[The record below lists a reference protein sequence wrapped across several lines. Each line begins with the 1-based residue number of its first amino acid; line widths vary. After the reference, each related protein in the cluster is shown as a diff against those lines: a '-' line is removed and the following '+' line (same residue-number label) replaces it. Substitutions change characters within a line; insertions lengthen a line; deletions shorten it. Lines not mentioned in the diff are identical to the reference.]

1 MKETKKDNL
10 DRGSINVPS
19 VIINV
24 NVKTSLNSKVTGL
37 FLNGIFYSS
46 KFNFRSIYPKEV
58 TQKKKKPKSDL
69 HNSL

>member
-37 FLNGIFYSS
+37 FLNGIFYSN
-46 KFNFRSIYPKEV
+46 KFNFRSIYSKEV
-58 TQKKKKPKSDL
+58 TQKKKPKSDL